1 MKLFKNNILAI
12 SMILL
17 TSCGTTYHQLAPEYK
32 ANTAI
37 NEEIKSDSTIVQ
49 MIAPYKTEMKKKMDR
64 VLAYSPIDL
73 HKNGNSAPLCNLVAD
88 VTYESISEL
97 YQKEGKGNIDIVILN
112 YGGLRRTFTAG
123 NLTVGNIFELA
134 PFDNE
139 IYVVTLNGETVKE
152 MVEFYMNQS
161 VAHPISGITAT
172 SIHDIKIGGQPLDLT
187 KTYNVVTSDY
197 LYNGGDNMFFF
208 SKAIANDIVNIKQR
222 DLLLDY
228 FEKIDTVQ
236 VNTNPRIIK

>member
-1 MKLFKNNILAI
+1 MKLLKNNILAI

-32 ANTAI
+32 ASTSIDSSFA
-37 NEEIKSDSTIVQ
+37 SDSTI
-49 MIAPYKTEMKKKMDR
+49 INTITPYKLEMKAKMDR
-64 VLAYSPIDL
+64 VLAYAPMDL
-73 HKNGNSAPLCNLVAD
+73 HKNGYGAPLCNLVAD
-88 VTYESISEL
+88 ITYETINDL
-97 YQKEGKGNIDIVILN
+97 YVSQGKGTIDIVLLN

-139 IYVVTLNGETVKE
+139 IYVVKLKGETVKE
-152 MVEFYMNQS
+152 MVEFYLSLNFG
-161 VAHPISGITAT
+161 HPVSGISAT
-172 SIHDIKIGGQPLDLT
+172 SVQDIKIGGRPLDIN
-187 KTYNVVTSDY
+187 KEYQVVTSDY

-208 SKAIANDIVNIKQR
+208 SKALDKDIVNIKQR

-228 FEKIDTVQ
+228 FEKIDTVH
-236 VNTNPRIIK
+236 VNTDKRIYK

>member
-32 ANTAI
+32 ANTSI
-37 NEEIKSDSTIVQ
+37 NSEIESDSAIVN
-49 MIAPYKTEMKKKMDR
+49 IITPYKAEMKAKMDR
-64 VLAYSPIDL
+64 VLAYSPVDL
-73 HKNGNSAPLCNLVAD
+73 HKNGFSAPLCNLVAD
-88 VTYESISEL
+88 ITYESITDL
-97 YQKEGKGNIDIVILN
+97 YQKEGKGKIDMVLLN

-139 IYVVTLNGETVKE
+139 IYVVKLKGETVKE
-152 MVEFYMNQS
+152 MVEFYLSLNFGHP
-161 VAHPISGITAT
+161 VAGITA
-172 SIHDIKIGGQPLDLT
+172 SSVNDIMIGGEPLDLN
-187 KTYNVVTSDY
+187 KTYTVVTSDY

-208 SKAIANDIVNIKQR
+208 SKAISKDIVNIKQR

-228 FEKIDTVQ
+228 FEKIDTVN
-236 VNTNPRIIK
+236 VNTNIRIKK

>member
-1 MKLFKNNILAI
+1 MKLLKNNILAI

-32 ANTAI
+32 ANTSI
-37 NEEIKSDSTIVQ
+37 NSEIESDSAIVN
-49 MIAPYKTEMKKKMDR
+49 IITPYKTEMKAKMDR
-64 VLAYSPIDL
+64 VLAYSPVDL
-73 HKNGNSAPLCNLVAD
+73 HKNGFSAPLCNLVAD
-88 VTYESISEL
+88 ITYESITDL
-97 YQKEGKGNIDIVILN
+97 YKKEGKGKINMVLLN

-139 IYVVTLNGETVKE
+139 IYVVKLKGETVKE
-152 MVEFYMNQS
+152 MVEFYLSLNFGHP
-161 VAHPISGITAT
+161 VAGITA
-172 SIHDIKIGGQPLDLT
+172 SSVNDIMIGGEPLDLN
-187 KTYNVVTSDY
+187 KTYTVVTSDY

-208 SKAIANDIVNIKQR
+208 SKAISKDIVNIKQR

-228 FEKIDTVQ
+228 FEKIDTVN
-236 VNTNPRIIK
+236 VNTNIRIKK

>member
-1 MKLFKNNILAI
+1 MKLLKNNILAI

-17 TSCGTTYHQLAPEYK
+17 TSCGTAYHQLAPNYS

-37 NEEIKSDSTIVQ
+37 TETIASDSAIVQ
-49 MIAPYKTEMKKKMDR
+49 MIEPYKVEMQKKMSR
-64 VLAYSPIDL
+64 VLAYSPVDL
-73 HKNGNSAPLCNLVAD
+73 HKNGFSSPLCNLVAD
-88 VTYESISEL
+88 ITYEEIDAL
-97 YQKEGKGNIDIVILN
+97 YQKEGKGKIDGVLLN

-139 IYVVTLNGETVKE
+139 IYVVKLKGETVKE
-152 MVEFYMNQS
+152 MVQFYLGLTVGHP
-161 VAHPISGITAT
+161 VAGITAT
-172 SIHDIKIGGQPLDLT
+172 SVNDIKIGGQPLDLNQ
-187 KTYNVVTSDY
+187 TYNIVTSDY

-208 SKAIANDIVNIKQR
+208 SKAIDKDIVNIKQR

-228 FEKIDTVQ
+228 FEKIDTVN
-236 VNTNPRIIK
+236 VNTNPRIVK